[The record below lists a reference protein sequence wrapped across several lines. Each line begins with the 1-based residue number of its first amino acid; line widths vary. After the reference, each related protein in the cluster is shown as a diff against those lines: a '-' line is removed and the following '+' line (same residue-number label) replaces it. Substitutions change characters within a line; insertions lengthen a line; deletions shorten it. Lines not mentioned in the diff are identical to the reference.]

1 MSHFFITSD
10 QIAGEMLTITG
21 DDVNHMKNVLRM
33 RSGETF
39 TAADEKGI
47 FYHCEV
53 DVLDKQQVTAKI
65 LDKEQGG
72 NPGRPITGTCS
83 L

>member
-33 RSGETF
+33 RSGEAF

-53 DVLDKQQVTAKI
+53 DVLDKQQVMKHMYSYTQM
-65 LDKEQGG
+65 EQQ
-72 NPGRPITGTCS
+72 IIFQQVMY
-83 L
+83 